1 MANQSVEE
9 LDACFLLLAVTV
21 MLRTYTCHACA
32 YACWKQSRIFD
43 RWGTLS
49 EVLEHLRD
57 YQPRYRPQAVG
68 CLPLQRLAPSPGK
81 FQQVSSPPL

>member
-1 MANQSVEE
+1 MPV
-9 LDACFLLLAVTV
+9 LMPVG
-21 MLRTYTCHACA
+21 
-32 YACWKQSRIFD
+32 SRAGYLN